1 MNVHTLAKELQRL
14 GVTVLKVEDEE
25 DATDASITL
34 TSKVGVS
41 VHTFGGGAS
50 VVRECNDE
58 SFIFSKAIDAPSGSP
73 GQLAARLLPEIKAAL
88 KAEIKDDEES
98 RRLYEITVKGYCGC
112 SDETDG
118 NIIWV
123 SSPQNI
129 DRIREELT
137 TLGVNGFVTAVEAM
151 DMAHDLDLPGLDFIL
166 PKDYEQLAEKV
177 REVSTDKVSEF
188 SCFVN
193 VTGEASDPDDD
204 EIPGVYEVEITLE
217 QPVVLAELT
226 DAQRSMIASAVLD
239 EFHENNGI
247 ENLEDFSIEA
257 FLPNGIE
264 ISDEHPKAEDF
275 AVIADYL
282 GSVDALPFST
292 PAAKSSGLSM

>member
-1 MNVHTLAKELQRL
+1 
-14 GVTVLKVEDEE
+14 
-25 DATDASITL
+25 
-34 TSKVGVS
+34 
-41 VHTFGGGAS
+41 
-50 VVRECNDE
+50 
-58 SFIFSKAIDAPSGSP
+58 
-73 GQLAARLLPEIKAAL
+73 
-88 KAEIKDDEES
+88 
-98 RRLYEITVKGYCGC
+98 
-112 SDETDG
+112 
-118 NIIWV
+118 
-123 SSPQNI
+123 
-129 DRIREELT
+129 
-137 TLGVNGFVTAVEAM
+137 
-151 DMAHDLDLPGLDFIL
+151 
-166 PKDYEQLAEKV
+166 
-177 REVSTDKVSEF
+177 
-188 SCFVN
+188 
-193 VTGEASDPDDD
+193 
-204 EIPGVYEVEITLE
+204 VYEVEITLE